1 MALEWLINLHCV
13 RSWNAKFD
21 ERDIAGFEAVGS
33 QGGSVGQSLASGTA
47 SAAHSLAAP
56 AQSPR
61 PAQEAAETPRDS
73 GFNQPTQ
80 TLVQEVAAMMQ
91 QECLERAEKARGALV
106 KTWQEK
112 AKKEGKGR
120 DLRGT
125 ISSDCMDSVEDL
137 MKEGEL
143 DLRM

>member
-1 MALEWLINLHCV
+1 MPSLTSLTSLGLKLSV
-13 RSWNAKFD
+13 LR
-21 ERDIAGFEAVGS
+21 
-33 QGGSVGQSLASGTA
+33 VGQSLASGTA

-112 AKKEGKGR
+112 ANGGQGQGPSRNHFFRLHGQCGRLDEGR
-120 DLRGT
+120 RTRLADVIFNHNTCL
-125 ISSDCMDSVEDL
+125 
-137 MKEGEL
+137 
-143 DLRM
+143 